1 MGTIP
6 AYYLILTIFN
16 VSTSYIKEIPM
27 KDNASCEKAGAEWL
41 KKQKRLNTW
50 SHKLSYLCVNTEVKS
65 N

>member
-1 MGTIP
+1 
-6 AYYLILTIFN
+6 

-27 KDNASCEKAGAEWL
+27 KDNVSCEKAGAEWL